1 MKFYATAARG
11 MSPLLAAELHRL
23 GAKKVVPAGAG
34 VSFEG
39 NLETAYRVCLWSR
52 IASRLL
58 LPLTTVSASTPE
70 QLYDEVR
77 AIRWE
82 KHLHSSNTFAIDAY
96 VVNAPPQSG
105 HSTGATSAN
114 KGISHSKYAALKAK
128 DAIADRFRGQF
139 GERPSVELATPDIR
153 IHLHLRGER
162 VRISLDLSG
171 SSLHRRGYRAEGVIA
186 PLKENLGAAI
196 LLEAGWPA
204 IARNGGALLDPMC
217 GSGTFLIEGALI
229 AADIA
234 PGLYRDY
241 FGFLGWRRHDTAL
254 WQQLLQEAEQRRSAG
269 LTTLPSIIGYD
280 REPQAVAAAETN
292 VAAAGLTDYIRIEQQ
307 DLEQQLPEPPAE
319 HGLLVVNPP
328 YGERLGELNA
338 LRPLYARLGA
348 LMHHMPHWQ
357 LALFTGNPELAAQ
370 TGLKSRKP
378 LTLFN
383 GPIECRLFRYDP
395 QPPAEEGAGTTIDT
409 RLAASE
415 GARMVANRLRKN
427 LKSIGKWARREGIDC
442 YRIYDADLP
451 EYALAI
457 DLYHGEKRWVH
468 VQEYQ
473 APKTVDPERAMLRL
487 QEALSVLPEVFEV
500 PPEQIFFKVRRRQK
514 GSAQY
519 EKLADSKHFH
529 EVREGSCCLLVNF
542 SDYLDTGLFLDHRIT
557 REMLEQHAHGKR
569 FLNLFAYTGAA
580 TVHAAVGGASKT
592 TTVDMS
598 KTYLEWARRNLALNN
613 LGGKQHEFIQADCT
627 EWLEKEAKRPR
638 PRREYDLIFLDP
650 PTFSSSKRMSASF
663 DVQRDHVALIRDAM
677 ALLAPGGEL
686 IFSNNFR
693 RFKLDEASLSDYRVE
708 EISRHTLPR
717 DFARN
722 PHIHACWR
730 IQHKAN

>member
-11 MSPLLAAELHRL
+11 MSSLLAAELHRL
-23 GAKKVVPAGAG
+23 GAQRIVPSDAG
-34 VSFEG
+34 VTFEG
-39 NLETAYRVCLWSR
+39 NIETAYRVCLWSR

-58 LPLTTVSASTPE
+58 LPLTTVTATTPE

-77 AIRWE
+77 TIRWE
-82 KHLHSSNTFAIDAY
+82 KHLRSSGSFAIDAY
-96 VVNAPPQSG
+96 IAG
-105 HSTGATSAN
+105 SASRSVSPG
-114 KGISHSKYAALKAK
+114 KGISHSQYAALKAK
-128 DAIADRFRGQF
+128 DALVDRFREQF

-153 IHLHLRGER
+153 IHLHIRGER

-171 SSLHRRGYRAEGVIA
+171 SSLHKRGYRAEGVIA

-217 GSGTFLIEGALI
+217 GSGTLLIEGALI

-234 PGLYRDY
+234 PGIYRDY
-241 FGFLGWRRHDTAL
+241 FGFLGWRRHDAVL
-254 WQQLLQEAEQRRSAG
+254 WQELRDEAELRRAKG
-269 LTTLPSIIGYD
+269 LTGLPPIIGFD
-280 REPQAVAAAETN
+280 RDAQAVAAATTN
-292 VAAAGLTDYIRIEQQ
+292 VTAAGLEEFITIVQQ
-307 DLEQQLPEPPAE
+307 DLEQQLPTPPAE
-319 HGLLVVNPP
+319 QGLLVVNPP
-328 YGERLGELNA
+328 YGERLGQVNA
-338 LRPLYARLGA
+338 LRTLYARLGE
-348 LMHHMPHWQ
+348 LMRGPLSGWQ

-383 GPIECRLFRYDP
+383 GPIECRLFRYEV
-395 QPPAEEGAGTTIDT
+395 QPAKSEDSGPAIDT
-409 RLAASE
+409 SLAASD
-415 GARMVANRLRKN
+415 GAQMVANRLRKN
-427 LKSIGKWARREGIDC
+427 LKNIGKWARREGIDC

-473 APKTVDPERAMLRL
+473 APKSVDPDRAILRL

-514 GSAQY
+514 GNAQY
-519 EKLADSKHFH
+519 EKLADSRHFH
-529 EVREGSCCLLVNF
+529 EVREGNCRLWVNF

-557 REMLEQHAHGKR
+557 REMLEQQARGKR

-592 TTVDMS
+592 TTVDLS
-598 KTYLEWARRNLALNN
+598 KTYLEWARRNLELNG
-613 LGGKQHEFIQADCT
+613 LGGKPHEFIQGDCT
-627 EWLEKEAKRPR
+627 EWLEKEAKRAW

-650 PTFSSSKRMSASF
+650 PTFSSSKRMSATF
-663 DVQRDHVALIRDAM
+663 DVQRDHVALIHHAM

-693 RFKLDEASLSDYRVE
+693 RFKIDVAALGDYLLE
-708 EISRHTLPR
+708 DISRQTLPR

-722 PHIHACWR
+722 PHIHVCWR
-730 IQHKAN
+730 IRHKDN

>member
-1 MKFYATAARG
+1 MKFYASAARG
-11 MSPLLAAELHRL
+11 MSHLLAAELHRL
-23 GAKKVVPAGAG
+23 GAKSVVPAKAG

-39 NLETAYRVCLWSR
+39 DIGTAYRVCLWSR
-52 IASRLL
+52 IASRVL
-58 LPLTTVSASTPE
+58 LPLTTVTASSAE
-70 QLYDEVR
+70 QLYDEVK

-82 KHLHSSNTFAIDAY
+82 RHLHSSGTFAIDAHA
-96 VVNAPPQSG
+96 VDAAIG
-105 HSTGATSAN
+105 
-114 KGISHSKYAALKAK
+114 HSKYAALKAK
-128 DAIADRFRGQF
+128 DAVADRFREQF

-153 IHLHLRGER
+153 IHLHLRRER
-162 VRISLDLSG
+162 ARISLDLSG
-171 SSLHRRGYRAEGVIA
+171 SSLHRRGYRDEGVVA

-217 GSGTFLIEGALI
+217 GSGTFLIEGAMI

-241 FGFLGWRRHDTAL
+241 FGFLGWRRHDDAL
-254 WQQLLQEAEQRRSAG
+254 WQQLLEEAEARREAG
-269 LTTLPSIIGYD
+269 LGKLPPIVGRDKDAQSF
-280 REPQAVAAAETN
+280 RAAEAN
-292 VAAAGLTDYIRIEQQ
+292 IAAAGLADYIDIAQQ
-307 DLEQQLPEPPAE
+307 DLTQQLPEAPAE

-328 YGERLGELNA
+328 YGERLGEVNA
-338 LRPLYARLGA
+338 LRPLYARLGE
-348 LMHHMPHWQ
+348 LMRGPLSQWQ
-357 LALFTGNPELAAQ
+357 LALFTANPELAAQ
-370 TGLKSRKP
+370 LGMKSRKP

-383 GPIECRLFRYDP
+383 GPIECRLFRYEP
-395 QPPAEEGAGTTIDT
+395 QPATDQTAATAIDT
-409 RLAASE
+409 ALAASE

-427 LKSIGKWARREGIDC
+427 LKNIGKWARREGIDC

-457 DLYHGEKRWVH
+457 DLYHGDKRWVH

-473 APKTVDPERAMLRL
+473 APKTVDPERAMQRL
-487 QEALSVLPEVFEV
+487 QEALAVLPEVFEV

-514 GSAQY
+514 GTAQY

-529 EVREGSCCLLVNF
+529 AVREGNCRLWVNF
-542 SDYLDTGLFLDHRIT
+542 SDYLDTGLFLDHRTT
-557 REMLEQHAHGKR
+557 RQMLEERAKDRR

-580 TVHAAVGGASKT
+580 TVHAAVGGARKT

-598 KTYLEWARRNLALNN
+598 KTYLEWARRNLELNG
-613 LGGKQHEFIQADCT
+613 LDGKRHELIQADCT
-627 EWLEKEAKRPR
+627 EWLAREASRPK

-650 PTFSSSKRMSASF
+650 PTFSSSKRMSAAF
-663 DVQRDHVALIRDAM
+663 DVQRDHVALIRHAM

-686 IFSNNFR
+686 FFSNNFR
-693 RFKLDEASLSDYRVE
+693 RFKLDAASLSDYAIE
-708 EISRHTLPR
+708 EISRQTLPR
-717 DFARN
+717 DFERN

-730 IQHKAN
+730 ISHKAM

>member
-11 MSPLLAAELHRL
+11 MSSLLTAELHRL
-23 GAKKVVPAGAG
+23 GASKIVPAASG

-39 NLETAYRVCLWSR
+39 SIETAYRVCLWSR
-52 IASRLL
+52 IASRVL
-58 LPLTTVSASTPE
+58 LPLTTASAVTPE
-70 QLYDEVR
+70 QLYDEIK

-82 KHLHSSNTFAIDAY
+82 KHLHSSATFAIDAY
-96 VVNAPPQSG
+96 VAALPGKGNPP
-105 HSTGATSAN
+105 A
-114 KGISHSKYAALKAK
+114 KGITHSKYAALMAK
-128 DAIADRFRGQF
+128 DALVDRFREQF

-153 IHLHLRGER
+153 IHLHIRGER

-217 GSGTFLIEGALI
+217 GSGTLLIEGALI

-241 FGFLGWRRHDTAL
+241 FGFLGWRRHDAAL
-254 WQQLLQEAEQRRSAG
+254 WQELKDEAVQRRKQG
-269 LTTLPSIIGYD
+269 LATLPSIIGYD
-280 REPQAVAAAETN
+280 RESKAVAAAKTN
-292 VAAAGLTDYIRIEQQ
+292 IAAAELSDYISVEQQ
-307 DLEQQLPEPPAE
+307 DLEQHLPEAPAE
-319 HGLLVVNPP
+319 QGLLVVNPP
-328 YGERLGELNA
+328 YGERLGEVNA
-338 LRPLYARLGA
+338 LRTLYARLGE
-348 LMHHMPHWQ
+348 LMHGPLSQWQ

-383 GPIECRLFRYDP
+383 GPIECRLFRYEP
-395 QPPAEEGAGTTIDT
+395 QPASRDEETGATIDT
-409 RLAASE
+409 SLASSE
-415 GARMVANRLRKN
+415 GAKMVANRLRKN
-427 LKSIGKWARREGIDC
+427 MKNIGKWARREGIDC
-442 YRIYDADLP
+442 FRIYDADLP

-473 APKTVDPERAMLRL
+473 APKTVDPDKAMLRL

-519 EKLADSKHFH
+519 EKLADSRHFH
-529 EVREGSCCLLVNF
+529 EVREGNCRLWVNF

-557 REMLEQHAHGKR
+557 REMLEQQARGKR

-580 TVHAAVGGASKT
+580 TVHAAVGGAIKT

-598 KTYLEWARRNLALNN
+598 KTYLEWARRNLELNG
-613 LGGKQHEFIQADCT
+613 LGGKPHEFIQADCT
-627 EWLEKEAKRPR
+627 EWLEREAKRDW

-650 PTFSSSKRMSASF
+650 PTFSSSKRMSATF
-663 DVQRDHVALIRDAM
+663 DVQRDHAALIMHAM

-686 IFSNNFR
+686 VFSNNFR
-693 RFKLDEASLSDYRVE
+693 RFKIDEAALGDYLLE
-708 EISRHTLPR
+708 DISRQTLPR

-722 PHIHACWR
+722 PHIHACWLIR
-730 IQHKAN
+730 HKDN

>member
-11 MSPLLAAELHRL
+11 MSSLLASELHRL
-23 GAKKVVPAGAG
+23 GAQKVVPAGAG

-39 NLETAYRVCLWSR
+39 SLETAYRVCLWSR

-58 LPLTTVSASTPE
+58 LPLTTVTATTPE
-70 QLYDEVR
+70 QLYEEVQT
-77 AIRWE
+77 IRWE
-82 KHLHSSNTFAIDAY
+82 KHLHSSGTFAIDAY
-96 VVNAPPQSG
+96 IAALPERAG
-105 HSTGATSAN
+105 GDN
-114 KGISHSKYAALKAK
+114 KGITHSKYAALKAK
-128 DAIADRFRGQF
+128 DAIVDRFREQF

-153 IHLHLRGER
+153 IHLHIRGDR

-171 SSLHRRGYRAEGVIA
+171 NSLHKRGYRAEGVLA
-186 PLKENLGAAI
+186 PLKENLGAVI

-234 PGLYRDY
+234 PGLFRDY
-241 FGFLGWRRHDTAL
+241 FGFLGWRRHDAQL
-254 WQQLLQEAEQRRSAG
+254 WQGLRDEAAQRRDKG
-269 LTTLPSIIGYD
+269 LTGLPPILGYD
-280 REPQAVAAAETN
+280 RDADAVAAATTN
-292 VAAAGLTDYIRIEQQ
+292 VAEAGLSDYITIVQQ
-307 DLEQQLPEPPAE
+307 DLEQQLPEPPTE
-319 HGLLVVNPP
+319 QGLLVVNPP
-328 YGERLGELNA
+328 YGERLGEVNA
-338 LRPLYARLGA
+338 LRSLYAKLGE
-348 LMHHMPHWQ
+348 LMRGPLSQWQ

-383 GPIECRLFRYDP
+383 GPIECRLFRYQP
-395 QPPAEEGAGTTIDT
+395 QPSESEESGPAIDT
-409 RLAASE
+409 ALANSE
-415 GARMVANRLRKN
+415 GAKMVANRLRKN
-427 LKSIGKWARREGIDC
+427 LKNIGKWARREGIDC

-473 APKTVDPERAMLRL
+473 APKTVDPDKAMLRL

-519 EKLADSKHFH
+519 EKLAESRHFH
-529 EVREGSCCLLVNF
+529 EVREGNCRLWVNF
-542 SDYLDTGLFLDHRIT
+542 NDYLDTGLFLDHRIT
-557 REMLEQHAHGKR
+557 REMLEQRAQDKR

-598 KTYLEWARRNLALNN
+598 KTYLEWAHRNLELNDFS
-613 LGGKQHEFIQADCT
+613 GKRHEFIQADCT
-627 EWLEKEAKRPR
+627 EWLAREAKRAWPK
-638 PRREYDLIFLDP
+638 REYDLIFLDP

-663 DVQRDHVALIRDAM
+663 DVQRDHVALIKHAM

-693 RFKLDEASLSDYRVE
+693 RFKIDEAALGDYLLE
-708 EISRHTLPR
+708 DISRQTLPR

-722 PHIHACWR
+722 PHIHVCWR
-730 IQHKAN
+730 IQHKDN

>member
-1 MKFYATAARG
+1 MKFYATVARG
-11 MSPLLAAELHRL
+11 MSSLLTAELHRL
-23 GAKKVVPAGAG
+23 GAQKVVPANAG

-58 LPLTTVSASTPE
+58 LPLTTVTATTPE
-70 QLYDEVR
+70 QLYDEVK

-82 KHLHSSNTFAIDAY
+82 KHLRSGGTFAIDAHA
-96 VVNAPPQSG
+96 VD
-105 HSTGATSAN
+105 ATL
-114 KGISHSKYAALKAK
+114 GHSKYAALKAK
-128 DAIADRFRGQF
+128 DAVADRFREQF

-153 IHLHLRGER
+153 IHLHLRRDR

-171 SSLHRRGYRAEGVIA
+171 SSLHRRGYRAEGVVA

-229 AADIA
+229 AANIA

-241 FGFLGWRRHDTAL
+241 FGFLGWRRHDAPL
-254 WQQLLQEAEQRRSAG
+254 WQQLLAEAAQQRLEG
-269 LTTLPSIIGYD
+269 LSQLPAIIGYD
-280 REPQAVAAAETN
+280 REPQAVAAASAN
-292 VAAAGLTDYIRIEQQ
+292 IAQAGLAEHIRIEQQ
-307 DLEQQLPEPPAE
+307 DLERELPEPPAE
-319 HGLLVVNPP
+319 HGLVVVNPP
-328 YGERLGELNA
+328 YGERLGEVNA
-338 LRPLYARLGA
+338 LRSLYARLGE
-348 LMHHMPHWQ
+348 LMHHLPQWQ
-357 LALFTGNPELAAQ
+357 MALFTGNPELAAH

-383 GPIECRLFRYDP
+383 GPIECRLFRYEP
-395 QPPAEEGAGTTIDT
+395 QPVDEAAAPSAIDT
-409 RLAASE
+409 SLASSE

-473 APKTVDPERAMLRL
+473 APKTVDPDKALQRL
-487 QEALSVLPEVFEV
+487 QEALAVLPEVFEV

-529 EVREGSCCLLVNF
+529 EVREGNCRLLVNF

-557 REMLEQHAHGKR
+557 REMLEQQARDKR

-580 TVHAAVGGASKT
+580 TVHAAVGGARQS

-598 KTYLEWARRNLALNN
+598 KTYLEWARRNLALNA
-613 LGGKQHEFIQADCT
+613 LTGKAHEFIQADCT
-627 EWLEKEAKRPR
+627 EWLAKEANRPQA
-638 PRREYDLIFLDP
+638 RREYDLIFLDP
-650 PTFSSSKRMSASF
+650 PTFSTSKRMNASF
-663 DVQRDHVALIRDAM
+663 DVQRDHVALIRNAM
-677 ALLAPGGEL
+677 ALLAPGGQL
-686 IFSNNFR
+686 VFSNNYR
-693 RFKLDEASLSDYRVE
+693 RFKLDHEALSDCRIE
-708 EISRHTLPR
+708 DISRQTLPR

-722 PHIHACWR
+722 PHIHHCWR
-730 IQHKAN
+730 IEHKHN